1 MDNMNNKIRN
11 LQEAPSEKDWLELA
25 KLTLTRLIL
34 FNKRRRAE
42 VKDIKVDTY
51 LQRSKWHKDTNQEM
65 LLSLSETDKIFSA
78 RMDMVVCAGKSLKNN
93 DVYVLLPP

>member
-11 LQEAPSEKDWLELA
+11 LQEAPSELA

-42 VKDIKVDTY
+42 VKDVKVDTY

-65 LLSLSETDKIFSA
+65 LLSLSETDKF
-78 RMDMVVCAGKSLKNN
+78 L
-93 DVYVLLPP
+93 VLEWTWWFVQEKV